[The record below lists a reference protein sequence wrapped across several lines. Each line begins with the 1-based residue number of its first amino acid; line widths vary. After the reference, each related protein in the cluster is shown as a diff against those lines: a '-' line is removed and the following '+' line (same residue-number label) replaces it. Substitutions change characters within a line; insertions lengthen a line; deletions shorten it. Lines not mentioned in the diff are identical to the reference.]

1 MTIKQS
7 AEDVVRNAF
16 VGKKFISS
24 SFYEPV
30 EFLCDSNGNQTE
42 IKTKNLIGKTI
53 KGSYTSVYSR
63 AGCGI
68 ALKFEGIDD
77 WFFFFDND
85 EITVEE

>member
-7 AEDVVRNAF
+7 AKDVIRNAF

-24 SFYEPV
+24 SFYEPIK
-30 EFLCDSNGNQTE
+30 FLCDSNSNQTE

-53 KGSYTSVYSR
+53 EESYTCVYSR
-63 AGCGI
+63 TDCGI
-68 ALKFEGIDD
+68 ALKFEGIDN

-85 EITVEE
+85 EITVED

>member
-7 AEDVVRNAF
+7 AESVIRSAF

-24 SFYEPV
+24 EFYEAD

-42 IKTKNLIGKTI
+42 IKTKDLIGKTI
-53 KGSYTSVYSR
+53 DESYTSVYSGG
-63 AGCGI
+63 GCGI
-68 ALKFEGIDD
+68 ALKFEGFDD

-85 EITVEE
+85 VITVEE

>member
-7 AEDVVRNAF
+7 AESVIRSAF

-24 SFYEPV
+24 EFYEAD

-42 IKTKNLIGKTI
+42 IKTKDLIGKTI
-53 KGSYTSVYSR
+53 EKSYTSVYSGG
-63 AGCGI
+63 GCGI
-68 ALKFEGIDD
+68 ALKFEGFDD
-77 WFFFFDND
+77 WFYFFDID

>member
-7 AEDVVRNAF
+7 AENVLRNAF

-24 SFYEPV
+24 EFNKPV

-42 IKTKNLIGKTI
+42 IKTKDFTGKI
-53 KGSYTSVYSR
+53 IEKSCASVYCGG
-63 AGCGI
+63 GCGI
-68 ALKFEGIDD
+68 ALKFEGCDD

-85 EITVEE
+85 TITVEE